1 MKLTISKFVGCSAML
16 AASLFLAGNAMATTV
31 LNGAVYQ
38 GASSYPPTT
47 AFAIPSSSTMPTGT
61 FTLSNANNS
70 NMFNFASSTDD
81 SLSGFLS
88 YGGSTYTGTAGFD
101 QTGTCNPAPNSTTCG
116 INNDVMNFWGTTYLV
131 NGQTY
136 SFTHDDGMYL
146 YIGNNLV
153 IDSGAPTSALTS
165 SFLWTGGTG
174 EYAFSLWYAEVN
186 GGPAVLN
193 SMDFAVT
200 PEPSSLLL
208 LGTGLLG
215 LAFLLFKRRGMKT
228 ASATQT
234 IGA

>member
-16 AASLFLAGNAMATTV
+16 AATLFLAGNAMATTV

-38 GASSYPPTT
+38 GASSYPPNS
-47 AFAIPSSSTMPTGT
+47 AFTIPVGTPTGT

-70 NMFNFASSTDD
+70 NMFNFASSNDN
-81 SLSGFLS
+81 SLSGFLT
-88 YGGSTYTGTAGFD
+88 YGGSSYTGTAGFD
-101 QTGTCNPAPNSTTCG
+101 QTGSCSPAPNSNTCG
-116 INNDVMNFWGTTYLV
+116 INNDVMNFWGNTYLV

-153 IDSGAPTSALTS
+153 INSGAPTSALNS
-165 SFLWTGGTG
+165 SFTWMGGTG

-215 LAFLLFKRRGMKT
+215 LAFLLFKRRGMKP
-228 ASATQT
+228 ASVTPV